1 MDGLGKRALE
11 AAGTTTFDR
20 LPIPRSLLWHLLCSE
35 PSVVACATQWYP
47 AVRTGE
53 EVKLVPPDPPSE
65 VLVKNFTALA
75 CLNETPDSPE
85 KMFPLAFGKY
95 FVLRLV

>member
-11 AAGTTTFDR
+11 AAGTTTLDR
-20 LPIPRSLLWHLLCSE
+20 LPIPRSLLWHLLVLRTIRCKLV
-35 PSVVACATQWYP
+35 PTPWYP
-47 AVRTGE
+47 AEDWRGGE
-53 EVKLVPPDPPSE
+53 VGPSGPSSE

-85 KMFPLAFGKY
+85 KCFHLPLENILFLG
-95 FVLRLV
+95 